1 MLQACELCSSALGGA
16 GYEGLPQL
24 VAVKGLGGVR
34 PINGHY
40 VLSMEEPR
48 IVCGKLRCGFSN
60 FVVLLYAGVLWI
72 LLPVA
77 KSSSDDMRAGES
89 RLHGP
94 FASPPP
100 PFLPRDST
108 RHTCTPYMRSSSI
121 PGSPNLDLLK
131 DQAPWFSI
139 RALT

>member
-1 MLQACELCSSALGGA
+1 VRLL
-16 GYEGLPQL
+16 
-24 VAVKGLGGVR
+24 KFRGVTVR
-34 PINGHY
+34 RGS
-40 VLSMEEPR
+40 VDSL
-48 IVCGKLRCGFSN
+48 
-60 FVVLLYAGVLWI
+60 AD
-72 LLPVA
+72 VA

-89 RLHGP
+89 RLRGP

-100 PFLPRDST
+100 PFLSRDPT

-139 RALT
+139 RTLTEEPSLGTSESASFPPAPLKAKKTVRPHGP